1 MNFFAPVNSLLS
13 LPRQW
18 WRSCALAVFSVVLLL
33 MLAISPALAQPPTPP
48 TPSTPHS
55 TSPSANTPP
64 SANQSSASTDQHV
77 LVLLTSGLS
86 WQYINSTDTPH
97 LAQWADAGTMFNMIP
112 PDVREWGCPEDV
124 SLALSTGT
132 LLSKTSINHDAGC
145 AIQRMFDGA
154 PLPLWQ
160 DADFDAI
167 IGALGSAHKIGA
179 LSQVLQEH
187 HIDSRAIGA
196 QAGALLVTPNG
207 LAPEGFASERV
218 SNKVLSSRIA
228 DATRTFS
235 LTVADITGA
244 NFSADPERSRIS
256 PLKLP
261 TLTKTDLQPPTDFPI
276 LIPTD
281 YYRDISARKSAER
294 AEAVISK
301 VPTGTKVYFLS
312 LQTLAATEVFQPG
325 FVSFGP
331 GTPQSDAG
339 VLGGRGLGWSPQVRQ
354 HGNVHYSSIVPSILA
369 DFGID
374 ALAAKPAPKS
384 ASSSTDST
392 TSAQTTQTDAHSPT
406 LDDLIRVGKS
416 VDPLTSL
423 RASAMTTLATNT
435 RGEVRA
441 DELASSARKAS
452 VIVPVRGAFVSALTQ
467 YTITYILIAT
477 AILVAIVRP
486 KLSEKHGLR
495 RIVCFI
501 QTALSLRGVRI
512 LLALAGLWISAIP
525 AASLITTWVWPWWMS
540 GSPRHALFVGTY
552 LAASVLAGFALVS
565 VRWHSRGPLVIIGA
579 VTAAVILAD
588 VATGSR
594 NIADSPIGFNTL
606 VGARFYGLGN
616 EAFSFESTGL
626 LLALGGFL
634 CWASST
640 RRGMRRS
647 VAPSWAL
654 TLCALIGTVGIMIGV
669 WPTLGADFGG
679 AIALMPA
686 LVILLLLASGK
697 TIRLRIVAFLSV
709 GGLALSMG
717 IALLDWLRPT
727 ERHTHLGN
735 FVQAII
741 DGDAWD
747 IVWRKLSVNLQLLVS
762 LSHRWIVLAG
772 VIFLFAV
779 VWPWLTAHYAKK
791 LDTALLS
798 TPDGTA
804 LSRRSTLAVLIRQPL
819 GYTLTSVLACTVIAF
834 AVNDSGIVLPGST
847 FQVLM
852 PALAATIFLSFS
864 TRTR

>member
-1 MNFFAPVNSLLS
+1 M
-13 LPRQW
+13 
-18 WRSCALAVFSVVLLL
+18 LLL
-33 MLAISPALAQPPTPP
+33 MLAISPALAEPPTSPD
-48 TPSTPHS
+48 
-55 TSPSANTPP
+55 PSASPRTPA
-64 SANQSSASTDQHV
+64 SANRPATNEHQHV

-97 LAQWADAGTMFNMIP
+97 LAQWADAGTMFNMVP

-132 LLSKTSINHDAGC
+132 LLSKTSINHNAGC
-145 AIQRMFDGA
+145 SIQRMFDGA

-160 DADFDAI
+160 DADFSAI
-167 IGALGSAHKIGA
+167 IDTLGSAHKIGA
-179 LSQVLQEH
+179 LSQVLREH

-196 QAGALLVTPNG
+196 QAGALLVTPDG
-207 LAPEGFASERV
+207 LAPKGFASERV
-218 SNKVLSSRIA
+218 SNKVLSSRVA
-228 DATRTFS
+228 DAARTFS
-235 LTVADITGA
+235 LTVADVTGA

-256 PLKLP
+256 PLTLP
-261 TLTKTDLQPPTDFPI
+261 TLTKPDLQPPTDFPI
-276 LIPTD
+276 LMPTD
-281 YYRDISARKSAER
+281 YYRDVAARNSAER
-294 AEAVISK
+294 AEAVMSK
-301 VPTGTKVYFLS
+301 VPAGTKVYFLS

-325 FVSFGP
+325 FVSSGP
-331 GTPQSDAG
+331 GAPQPDAG
-339 VLGGRGLGWSPQVRQ
+339 KLGGRGLGWSPQVRQ
-354 HGNVHYSSIVPSILA
+354 HGNIHYSSIVPSILA

-374 ALAAKPAPKS
+374 VLDAKPAPKPAG
-384 ASSSTDST
+384 ASVDIS
-392 TSAQTTQTDAHSPT
+392 TSAQTGQTDAHSLT
-406 LDDLIRVGKS
+406 LDDLVQAGKN

-423 RASAMTTLATNT
+423 RASAMTTLATST
-435 RGEVRA
+435 SGEARA

-477 AILVAIVRP
+477 LILAAVVRP
-486 KLSEKHGLR
+486 KLGEQHGLR
-495 RIVCFI
+495 HITRYAR
-501 QTALSLRGVRI
+501 TALGLRSVRL

-525 AASLITTWVWPWWMS
+525 AAALINTWAWPWWMS
-540 GSPRHALFVGTY
+540 GSPRYAMFVGTY
-552 LAASVLAGFALVS
+552 LVAGALAGFALVS
-565 VRWHSRGPLVIIGA
+565 ARWHSVAPLVVIGT
-579 VTAAVILAD
+579 VTATAILTD

-634 CWASST
+634 SWASSARQGT
-640 RRGMRRS
+640 RHRT
-647 VAPSWAL
+647 VPWWAL
-654 TLCALIGTVGIMIGV
+654 TLCALIGTVGIMVGV

-697 TIRLRIVAFLSV
+697 TIRLRFVAFLGI

-717 IALLDWLRPT
+717 IALLDWLRPAAS
-727 ERHTHLGN
+727 RTHLGN
-735 FVQAII
+735 FVQAMI
-741 DGDAWD
+741 DGDAWT

-772 VIFLFAV
+772 VIFLCAV
-779 VWPWLTAHYAKK
+779 VWPWITARYANE
-791 LDTALLS
+791 LSAASPS
-798 TPDGTA
+798 TPNDTT
-804 LSRRSTLAVLIRQPL
+804 LSRRSRLAAVIRQPL
-819 GYTLTSVLACTVIAF
+819 GYTLAAVLACTVIAF

-852 PALAATIFLSFS
+852 PALAATIFLATS
-864 TRTR
+864 TRAQ